1 MYVDILCK
9 QISVC
14 KWKDSGGGVD
24 PKLVAFEESALRQRL
39 DILSDKYTIIDVKVN
54 HFTVENHNN
63 GGCNEVW
70 VQYTI
75 LYK

>member
-1 MYVDILCK
+1 MYVDTLCK

-24 PKLVAFEESALRQRL
+24 PKLVAFAESGLRQRL
-39 DILSDKYTIIDVKVN
+39 DILSDKYTIVDVKVN

>member
-1 MYVDILCK
+1 MYVDILCR

-14 KWKDSGGGVD
+14 RQKNSGGGVD
-24 PKLVAFEESALRQRL
+24 SKLLTIAESDLRERL
-39 DILSDKYTIIDVKVN
+39 VILSDKYTIVDIKVN
-54 HFTVENHNN
+54 HFTLANHNN

>member
-1 MYVDILCK
+1 MNVTVICR
-9 QISVC
+9 QISEAR
-14 KWKDSGGGVD
+14 WKDSGGGVN
-24 PKLVAFEESALRQRL
+24 PGLVAAAESELKMKL
-39 DILSDKYTIIDVKVN
+39 DMLGDKYTVTDVKVN
-54 HFTVENHNN
+54 HFIVQNHNN